1 MPRKH
6 ITVDQATAYSYELW
20 MGRNTS
26 IVHAITGDKEK
37 ISVVLPK
44 RQVEKIAAE
53 IEAGRQPVIT
63 ISATLFTAVEP
74 EAARSKVER
83 S

>member
-20 MGRNTS
+20 AGS
-26 IVHAITGDKEK
+26 KQSVVHAISADKEK
-37 ISVVLPK
+37 ISVILPT
-44 RQVEKIAAE
+44 RQVELIAVE
-53 IEAGRQPVIT
+53 LDAGRQPIIT
-63 ISATLFTAVEP
+63 ISATLFSAPEP

-83 S
+83 A